1 MADWNINDKN
11 FSSEQK
17 KILLILTQFKNEHE
31 ESDWVIGND
40 YLEIEKE
47 IKDTLC
53 EISDE
58 AIPLAISILKPLVKA
73 KEGRDRES
81 IWSANRSAAILM
93 GLIGD
98 HTVVSTLIEYTS
110 YFDNEDESD
119 MEIAEEMGM
128 ALWRVGGDAVDE
140 IIKALDNAVKV
151 DARGNTEITIRSI
164 VDALGSIADE
174 RAIEPLIRTLN
185 SDAGGGGDWI
195 TAKNCIWSLSV
206 FADVRAAKA
215 IVNTLQHGDGDVERV
230 TRDVLRYGL
239 VEGSFNKDPIRAE
252 AIKSMINL
260 LQSEDILVVTSAA
273 WVLGDICEES
283 AIKPLQN
290 LISGDKKALDTS
302 VEYFVTKALDRIHS
316 GEVNIE
322 GEG

>member
-1 MADWNINDKN
+1 MTDWNINDKN

-17 KILLILTQFKNEHE
+17 KILLILEQFKNEHE

-47 IKDTLC
+47 IRKSLSK
-53 EISDE
+53 ISND

-128 ALWRVGGDAVDE
+128 ALWRVGGDAVGE
-140 IIKALDNAVKV
+140 LIEALDNAVKV

-174 RAIEPLIRTLN
+174 RAIEPLIKTLN
-185 SDAGGGGDWI
+185 SDAGGGDWI
-195 TAKNCIWSLSV
+195 TAKNCVWSLSV
-206 FADVRAAKA
+206 FADVRAANA
-215 IVNTLQHGDGDVERV
+215 IVDALQHGDGDVERV
-230 TRDVLRYGL
+230 ARDVLRYGL
-239 VEGSFNKDPIRAE
+239 VEGSFNKDPIRGE
-252 AIKSMINL
+252 AIKSMISL
-260 LQSEDILVVTSAA
+260 LQSEDESAVINAA